1 MTTSLDVF
9 GRLASGLPLHV
20 RDWGVAGAVD
30 QVPQA
35 AVLVA
40 LTDGPRP
47 EVILG
52 RRAMHLLLHP
62 GEVAFPGGKREQED
76 VSPWM
81 TAKREALEEVG
92 LGEELVSPL
101 GELSPLITRTG
112 FEVHPCVARV
122 PAELALVVDPG
133 EFSSVFQLPLAT
145 FADAGLFRLEEMWD
159 GQRTRKVP
167 HYQVEDDNIW
177 GVTAAVLAQLANVA
191 YDAGLDLQRNWK
203 LKP

>member
-1 MTTSLDVF
+1 VTTSLDVF
-9 GRLASGLPLHV
+9 ERLASGLPLHV
-20 RDWGVAGAVD
+20 RDWDAPGAAA

-40 LTDGPRP
+40 LTNGPRP

-81 TAKREALEEVG
+81 TATREALEEVG
-92 LGEELVSPL
+92 LGEEMVSPL

-145 FADAGLFRLEEMWD
+145 FADTGLFRLEEMWD

-167 HYQVEDDNIW
+167 HYQVGDDNIW